1 MQNIFKILFFIT
13 LLTNLANAKSAKEA
27 KPSFDCAKA
36 TTKVEKMIC
45 SDESGELQ
53 NLDRLYS
60 KLYFSI
66 LKSIPKDTKQ
76 GQETR
81 KNLKAFNTFM
91 MTYRDRQICPYLAVD
106 TEAQEDAQK
115 EVPLG
120 TPPYELHN
128 QFSGVELEARC
139 IKRNYLT
146 AIALLAYSTI
156 NQETLNQKLKN
167 KIYGDLLPLR
177 VKDMFYIRG
186 LQKYNLYNQFFQD
199 EDKERIINFYTGYCE
214 RIHRYNLYINY
225 EYDISKDLR
234 DLNHISI
241 CFRINCEYEVEYME
255 NIIDDISL
263 VVKNNKNKLS
273 GNENAY

>member
-1 MQNIFKILFFIT
+1 MQKILVSLGVCIV
-13 LLTNLANAKSAKEA
+13 LGIYLNAQSPQEA
-27 KPSFDCAKA
+27 KPSFDCANA

-45 SDESGELQ
+45 NDESGELQ

-76 GQETR
+76 GQEIR
-81 KNLKAFNTFM
+81 ENLKAFNTFM

-106 TEAQEDAQK
+106 TEAQEEAQK
-115 EVPLG
+115 EGPLS

-128 QFSGVELEARC
+128 QFSGVELETRC

-167 KIYGDLLPLR
+167 KIYDGLLSLR

-186 LQKYNLYNQFFQD
+186 LQKYNFYNQFFQD

>member
-1 MQNIFKILFFIT
+1 
-13 LLTNLANAKSAKEA
+13 S
-27 KPSFDCAKA
+27 
-36 TTKVEKMIC
+36 
-45 SDESGELQ
+45 SGELQ

-76 GQETR
+76 GWETR
-81 KNLKAFNTFM
+81 ENLKAFNIFM

-106 TEAQEDAQK
+106 TEAQEEAQK
-115 EVPLG
+115 EVPLS

-128 QFSGVELEARC
+128 QFSGVELETRC

-167 KIYGDLLPLR
+167 KIYGGLLPLR

-263 VVKNNKNKLS
+263 VVKNNKNKLL
-273 GNENAY
+273 GN